1 MTKCDICGNKLE
13 ELFLEKINGTIVRKP
28 ASKKHYF
35 VCFECQ
41 KRFPGKEEQLKQ
53 IK

>member
-1 MTKCDICGNKLE
+1 MAKCDICNQKLE
-13 ELFLEKINGTIVRKP
+13 ELFLEKINGTIVKKP
-28 ASKKHYF
+28 GSKKQYL

-41 KRFPGKEEQLKQ
+41 KRFPSKEEQLKQ